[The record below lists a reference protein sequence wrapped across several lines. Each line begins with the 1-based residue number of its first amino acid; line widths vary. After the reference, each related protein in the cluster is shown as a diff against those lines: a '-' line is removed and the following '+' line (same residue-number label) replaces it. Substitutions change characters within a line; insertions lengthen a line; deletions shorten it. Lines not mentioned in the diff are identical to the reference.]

1 MNAMPSIDQKS
12 KVNIKLVSLV
22 KHAEA
27 IYRQKFKI
35 PSVSYDLKGTV
46 AGTATYKTWSIQLNP
61 ILFDENEKEFLDQV
75 VGHELAHLLAIEM
88 YGNKIAHHGKEWK
101 SVMSALGL
109 RVEVKHKFNVENTLR
124 TSKIFKYKCNCK
136 EHLFTL
142 RKHNSTLKKKYTK
155 LICNVCKGDVVY
167 TGFFKENGV
176 WQKEEFEKRS
186 KNTIISKIAL
196 PGKLPAPTKEIEYA
210 TESQINLLK
219 DLVTRHVIPFVPF
232 KGLTKEKAREIISQ
246 ALKKS

>member
-1 MNAMPSIDQKS
+1 MPSIDQKS

-27 IYRQKFKI
+27 IYRRKFKI
-35 PSVSYDLKGTV
+35 PPVSYDLKGTV
-46 AGTATYKTWSIQLNP
+46 AGTANYKTWSIQLNP

-75 VGHELAHLLAIEM
+75 VGHELAHLLAIEL
-88 YGNKIAHHGKEWK
+88 YGQSIAHHGREWK
-101 SVMSALGL
+101 TVMAALGL

-142 RKHNSTLKKKYTK
+142 RKHNSTLKKRNVK
-155 LICNVCKGDVVY
+155 LICNICKGDVVY
-167 TGFFKENGV
+167 TGYFKEKGV
-176 WQKEEFEKRS
+176 WQKEEFQKKVS
-186 KNTIISKIAL
+186 PSVFSKIPM
-196 PGKLPAPTKEIEYA
+196 PGDTQKNKPLKEVEYA
-210 TESQINLLK
+210 TESQIHLLK
-219 DLVTRHVIPFVPF
+219 DLVTRHIIPFVPF

-246 ALKKS
+246 ALKKN